1 MKIISAEF
9 VKGIVGPDELLSS
22 ELLQIA
28 FIGRSNVGKS
38 TLLNT
43 LMQRRDLVKT
53 SAKPGKTKEIN
64 YFVVNNQFYFADLP
78 GFGFASV
85 SQEDREKLRKLIL
98 WYLLDTKIK
107 NRKTVLILDPRV
119 GVSATDMEILEGLK
133 EQGQEVIIVANKIDK
148 LNQSERHSA
157 LKDILEIT
165 QNSNVIPFSSQT
177 GEGREELLKAII

>member
-1 MKIISAEF
+1 M
-9 VKGIVGPDELLSS
+9 KGIVGPDELLSS
-22 ELLQIA
+22 ELLQVA

-43 LMQRRDLVKT
+43 LMQRKNLVKT

-64 YFVVNNQFYFADLP
+64 YFIVNDSIYFADLP
-78 GFGFASV
+78 GFGFAKV
-85 SQEDREKLRKLIL
+85 SQADRENLRKLIL
-98 WYLLDTKIK
+98 WYLLETTIPK
-107 NRKTVLILDPRV
+107 RKTVLILDSRV

-148 LNQSERHSA
+148 LKQGERHHA

-177 GEGREELLKAII
+177 GEGREQLLKVITQ